1 MTGCLYIHPV
11 PIEGGSERGGGDSP
25 CYRHYDFRWGNT
37 VSSGP
42 NSLGNAVPGLSS
54 LVAHNQLTELIT
66 VKKKT
71 AKGS

>member
-11 PIEGGSERGGGDSP
+11 PIEGGSERGGGGGEAPGARAP

-42 NSLGNAVPGLSS
+42 NSIGNAVPVLSS
-54 LVAHNQLTELIT
+54 LVAQNQLTGFIT
-66 VKKKT
+66 V
-71 AKGS
+71 